1 MTPKRRL
8 WDYYGDA
15 PDMRLYAFTRAS
27 GLPRGYFD
35 PLWRRVLHA
44 LARLF
49 SPRRRF

>member
-8 WDYYGDA
+8 WDYHGDA
-15 PDMRLYAFTRAS
+15 PDMRLYVFERSS

-35 PLWRRVLHA
+35 SPWRRVLHA

-49 SPRRRF
+49 SPRKRL